1 MWKGVKGGMSEERGI
16 IYLSGLVG
24 EGGVGCKAA
33 PPYPPPNTPSHLT
46 PPLNPLYTLNFK

>member
-1 MWKGVKGGMSEERGI
+1 MEGGKRGDEWRERD
-16 IYLSGLVG
+16 YLFEWVSG
-24 EGGVGCKAA
+24 EGGVGYKAA